1 MLRTPTMRDPF
12 GGLTLHQR
20 ETTRA
25 HNPRFGERARV
36 AHPQDDP
43 RRRKLRSTAAERV
56 YREQTRNCQ
65 SLFFPHPS
73 PRNANAAPLTASAG
87 VRSSMRV
94 GAAQAVRVTRVRAI
108 ARPSSSCYR
117 LIVPPR
123 PLPGAPAGTLT
134 DREPIVLEL
143 VHLSRRF
150 GDTLAVDDA
159 NSRIEANEMIG
170 VIGRSGAGKSTLLRL
185 INRLI
190 EPTEGSILADG
201 VDVTHL
207 RGRALREWRAR
218 TAMIFQQFNLV
229 NRLDV
234 LTNVLIGGLIR
245 VPTPRMLLR
254 LFTEA
259 ERTRA
264 VALLDRLGLFEVAM
278 NRADELSGGQ
288 QQRVA
293 IARALMQEPAI
304 LLADEPIASLDPINA
319 KLVMDALAD
328 LNQRD
333 GITVICNLHTL
344 DTARAYCRRVI
355 GMAAGKIV
363 FDGPPNAL
371 GHRGHRRRNDLP
383 SARCN

>member
-1 MLRTPTMRDPF
+1 LRFLRIIPGFGRALTGHCPGTAELLPF
-12 GGLTLHQR
+12 
-20 ETTRA
+20 
-25 HNPRFGERARV
+25 
-36 AHPQDDP
+36 DD
-43 RRRKLRSTAAERV
+43 TAAPILGV
-56 YREQTRNCQ
+56 
-65 SLFFPHPS
+65 
-73 PRNANAAPLTASAG
+73 AA
-87 VRSSMRV
+87 
-94 GAAQAVRVTRVRAI
+94 GARM
-108 ARPSSSCYR
+108 
-117 LIVPPR
+117 
-123 PLPGAPAGTLT
+123 

-143 VHLSRRF
+143 VHVSRRF

-159 NSRIEANEMIG
+159 NVRVTAGEMTG

-190 EPTEGSILADG
+190 EPTGGSILADG
-201 VDVTHL
+201 VDITRL

-234 LTNVLIGGLIR
+234 LTNVLIGGLLH
-245 VPTPRMLLR
+245 VPVPRMLLG

-264 VALLDRLGLFEVAM
+264 VALLDRLGLFDVAM

-293 IARALMQEPAI
+293 IARALMQTPDM
-304 LLADEPIASLDPINA
+304 LLADEPIASLDPVNG

-333 GITVICNLHTL
+333 GITIVCNLHTL
-344 DTARAYCRRVI
+344 ETARAYCGRVI
-355 GMAAGKIV
+355 GMAAGRIV
-363 FDGPPNAL
+363 FDGPPDRLTQATL
-371 GHRGHRRRNDLP
+371 LTIYGETEDAVDEAVTSVGLP
-383 SARCN
+383 SAAQPVLVRL